1 MTVLKTRPPSGAV
14 PWPLILIEGGEK
26 AGKSWAIAE
35 LSASDKIGRTLWLD
49 IGEGAG
55 DEYGAIPGARYELI
69 EHDGSWLSILEQ
81 VKAARDEAQRAV
93 DAGEK
98 PVVLAIDSMTAE
110 WDMLKEWVDGKA
122 RRREVNAKRL
132 AKDPEAEVQITTD
145 LWNLATARHKDLMRI
160 LMRFPGI
167 VVITARGVDQVAM
180 ENGQPTKN
188 RTWKVEGQKAL
199 AFDASVWVRVS
210 RTEHPRIIG
219 ARSVHAGIV
228 PGEDKPKV
236 IPDLKLEKLIFE
248 VLKCDPTNAHVREM
262 ANLADR
268 VAELVD
274 LAIAVETREAAK
286 DVWALASAADVLDMG
301 NEGGQ
306 TIRVILTE
314 RAAEITEAEAKK
326 PAAADSTAGDAS

>member
-1 MTVLKTRPPSGAV
+1 MTELKTRPPSGAV

-26 AGKSWAIAE
+26 AGKSWSIAE

-49 IGEGAG
+49 LGEGAG

-69 EHDGSWLSILEQ
+69 EHDGTWASIMEQ
-81 VKAARDEAQRAV
+81 VKAARDEAQRAFE
-93 DAGEK
+93 AKEK
-98 PVVLAIDSMTAE
+98 PVVLAVDSMTAE
-110 WDMLKEWVDGKA
+110 WEMLKEWVDGKA
-122 RRREVNAKRL
+122 RRRDANAKRL

-145 LWNLATARHKDLMRI
+145 LWNLATARHKELMRI

-188 RTWKVEGQKAL
+188 RTWKVEGQKSL

-219 ARSVHAGIV
+219 ARSVHAGII
-228 PGEDKPKV
+228 PGEDKPKI
-236 IPDLKLEKLIFE
+236 IPDLKLERLIFE

-274 LAIAVETREAAK
+274 LAIAVETTGAAK
-286 DVWALASAADVLDMG
+286 DVWALAQTAEVLDMG

-306 TIRVILTE
+306 TIRTILTE
-314 RAAEITEAEAKK
+314 K
-326 PAAADSTAGDAS
+326 AAAITASELKSEAAA

>member
-69 EHDGSWLSILEQ
+69 EHDGSWLSIMEQ

>member
-1 MTVLKTRPPSGAV
+1 MTELKTRPPSGAV

-26 AGKSWAIAE
+26 AGKSWSIAE

-49 IGEGAG
+49 LGEGAG

-69 EHDGSWLSILEQ
+69 EHDGTWASIMDQ
-81 VKAARDEAQRAV
+81 VKAARDEAQRAFEEK
-93 DAGEK
+93 EK
-98 PVVLAIDSMTAE
+98 PVVLAVDSMTAE
-110 WDMLKEWVDGKA
+110 WEMLKEWVDGKA
-122 RRREVNAKRL
+122 RRRDANAKRL

-145 LWNLATARHKDLMRI
+145 LWNLATARHKELMRI

-188 RTWKVEGQKAL
+188 RTWKVEGQKSL

-219 ARSVHAGIV
+219 ARSVHAGII
-228 PGEDKPKV
+228 PGEDKPKI

-274 LAIAVETREAAK
+274 MAIAVETTSAAK
-286 DVWALASAADVLDMG
+286 DVWALAQTAEVLDMG

-306 TIRVILTE
+306 TIRTILTE
-314 RAAEITEAEAKK
+314 K
-326 PAAADSTAGDAS
+326 AAAITASELKSEAAA

>member
-1 MTVLKTRPPSGAV
+1 MTELKTRPPSGAV

-26 AGKSWAIAE
+26 AGKSWSIAE

-49 IGEGAG
+49 LGEGAG

-69 EHDGSWLSILEQ
+69 EHDGTWASIMEQ
-81 VKAARDEAQRAV
+81 VKAARDEAQRAFE
-93 DAGEK
+93 AKEK
-98 PVVLAIDSMTAE
+98 PVVLAVDSMTAE
-110 WDMLKEWVDGKA
+110 WEMLKEWVDGKA
-122 RRREVNAKRL
+122 RRRDANAKRL

-145 LWNLATARHKDLMRI
+145 LWNLATARHKELMRI

-188 RTWKVEGQKAL
+188 RTWKVEGQKSL

-219 ARSVHAGIV
+219 ARSVHAGII
-228 PGEDKPKV
+228 PGEDKPKI

-274 LAIAVETREAAK
+274 MAITVETTGAAK
-286 DVWALASAADVLDMG
+286 DVWALAQTAEVLDMG

-306 TIRVILTE
+306 TIRTILTE
-314 RAAEITEAEAKK
+314 K
-326 PAAADSTAGDAS
+326 AAAITASELKSEAAA